1 MHLQAID
8 HPLEID
14 LRYGGDDAIL
24 LSALK
29 PSYRPKAGQDEC
41 PLMARLTLHAQAL
54 ELTHPT
60 QGTRDS
66 WEAALPKDFT
76 AVLRNLRRYQG
87 LPGEPSPP
95 PRPSWGEQEGLE
107 L

>member
-1 MHLQAID
+1 LRAIGHPLAID
-8 HPLEID
+8 PM
-14 LRYGGDDAIL
+14 YGGREALL

-29 PSYRPKAGQDEC
+29 PSYRPKVGEEER

-60 QGTRDS
+60 RGGTCR
-66 WEAALPKDFT
+66 WVAPLPKDFA

-87 LPGEPSPP
+87 LPGEPPSPP
-95 PRPSWGEQEGLE
+95 WPSGGEQQE
-107 L
+107 LQL